1 MGTSATTTG
10 VIVEES
16 RAERYYRRA
25 GINGRL
31 VRGSPSV
38 RRRDNLAQISPEQ
51 LTEKDVQWFVIFPE
65 LIMRSKPWGFMGQVT
80 EITKRG
86 VGIKHLSGEAEGT
99 MTFLPRRYF
108 MDGRVYR
115 KVL

>member
-1 MGTSATTTG
+1 MDATSTTG
-10 VIVEES
+10 DLVGES

-38 RRRDNLAQISPEQ
+38 RRRDNLAQVLPEQ
-51 LTEKDVQWFVIFPE
+51 LTEKDVQWFVVFPE
-65 LIMRSKPWGFMGQVT
+65 LIMRSKPWGFMGQVLEVT
-80 EITKRG
+80 RKG
-86 VGIKHLSGEAEGT
+86 VSIKHLSGEAEGT